1 MARLFALLQYLLP
14 QHLLSRLVGR
24 LADSRIG
31 WVKNSFIVLFNR
43 LYAINMSEAVEENP
57 TAYPSFN
64 AFFTRALK
72 PDARPIDPDPLLLVN
87 PVDGA
92 ISQLGKIDYG
102 RIFQAKGHSYSLT
115 SLLGGNQ
122 DRAQPFIN
130 GQFATIYLSPK
141 DYHRVHMPIEGRL
154 REVVYVPGDL
164 FSVNNATVSEV
175 PNLFARN
182 ERLVA
187 IFDTAAGPMAMVL
200 VGAMIVAGIETV
212 WSGQVAPK
220 LRSIETSRY
229 DSHTP
234 TPIVLAKGEEM
245 GRFKLGSTVILL
257 FGAERIDW
265 LKQYHTGNN
274 TRLGQPLAHLLNTQ
288 QPSAIDAVV
297 ETKAKM
303 KVEAEIETQV

>member
-24 LADSRIG
+24 LADSRIR
-31 WVKNSFIVLFNR
+31 WIKNSFILLFHR
-43 LYAINMSEAVEENP
+43 LYAVNMSEALEESP

-72 PDARPIDPDPLLLVN
+72 PDARPIDPDPALLVS
-87 PVDGA
+87 PADGA
-92 ISQLGKIDYG
+92 ISQLGRIDYG

-122 DRAQPFIN
+122 DRAQPFVN

-154 REVVYVPGDL
+154 LEMVYIPGDL

-212 WSGQVAPK
+212 WSGQVTPA
-220 LRSIETSRY
+220 LRTIVTSRY
-229 DSHTP
+229 DNHRP
-234 TPIVLAKGEEM
+234 APIVLAKGAEM

-257 FGAERIDW
+257 FGNKSIDW

-274 TRLGQPLAHLLNTQ
+274 TRLGQPLARLLEEQ
-288 QPSAIDAVV
+288 QPSNTRTVV
-297 ETKAKM
+297 
-303 KVEAEIETQV
+303 